1 MSKTGTGL
9 RSAGPAVS
17 SAAGFALSPV
27 LGPLAGF
34 AGNILGGLFGRSGQ
48 REANA
53 QNLAIAREQMQF
65 QERMSNTAYQ
75 RAAKDLEAAG
85 LNRILALGSPAS
97 TPAGAKAEMQNE
109 NASLADSI
117 GSGVSTAL
125 AAVKL
130 RQEVKESNARIRQA
144 DANTSFIQAK
154 TLTEGPRAA
163 LVRQQVRTEVDRRAN
178 IRTNTDKARLDAQI
192 KQLTQ
197 SQYQSADQFFREIM
211 RNPVRNSDYWAQ
223 KAYGST
229 QLGVVQKWLLSL
241 QDQID
246 EVNQRGRDTLD
257 QTFPGLMDY

>member
-1 MSKTGTGL
+1 MSGRTPF
-9 RSAGPAVS
+9 RSSGAS
-17 SAAGFALSPV
+17 SAAGWALSPV

-34 AGNILGGLFGRSGQ
+34 AGNLLGGLFGRSGQ

-53 QNLAIAREQMQF
+53 ANLAIAREQMQF

-109 NASLADSI
+109 NAALGDSL
-117 GSGVSTAL
+117 GSGVSSAL

-144 DANTSFIQAK
+144 DANTDFITAK
-154 TLTEGPRAA
+154 TKSEAPRAA
-163 LVRQQVRTEVDRRAN
+163 LLSEQVRTEVDRRAG
-178 IRTNTDKARLDAQI
+178 IRTQNQKHELDVQIRRLT
-192 KQLTQ
+192 K

-211 RNPVRNSDYWAQ
+211 KDPIRNSDYWAQ

-229 QLGVVQKWLLSL
+229 SLGIVQKWLLSM

-246 EVNQRGRDTLD
+246 EVEKRGRERLD
-257 QTFPGLMDY
+257 ETYPGLMDY